1 MNKKNVGAVIAVASL
16 AGALGVNLYSKYKLI
31 KGDNAQDKDSEVSKE
46 DLDDFDIDEMFGSK
60 TDTETSQ
67 KSDMNEEQKTTESAE
82 EDVPSVILD
91 LIEEVEKRVDEEE
104 NVTELFPELKVETEL
119 ENVKTKDDE
128 KSVIKN
134 EADIDIDNPEFWKDF
149 DNDIEDQKK

>member
-46 DLDDFDIDEMFGSK
+46 DLDDFDIDEMFGSEA
-60 TDTETSQ
+60 DTETSQ
-67 KSDMNEEQKTTESAE
+67 ESDTNEEQETKESAE

-91 LIEEVEKRVDEEE
+91 LIEEVEKRVDNEEK
-104 NVTELFPELKVETEL
+104 VTELFPELKVETEL

-128 KSVIKN
+128 KTEVKN
-134 EADIDIDNPEFWKDF
+134 EENIDIDNPEFWKEF
-149 DNDIEDQKK
+149 DNDIEEPKK

>member
-46 DLDDFDIDEMFGSK
+46 DLDDFDIDEMFGSEA
-60 TDTETSQ
+60 DTETSQ
-67 KSDMNEEQKTTESAE
+67 ESETNEEQETKESAE

-91 LIEEVEKRVDEEE
+91 LIEEVEKRVDNEEK
-104 NVTELFPELKVETEL
+104 VTELFPELKVETEL

-128 KSVIKN
+128 KTEIKN
-134 EADIDIDNPEFWKDF
+134 EENIDIDNPEFWKEF
-149 DNDIEDQKK
+149 DNDIEEPKK